1 MRRKVDESMNVLM
14 IICDQL
20 SSKAL
25 RSYGNAYDQSQYMNE
40 IIENGISYE
49 HAYTSCP
56 LCQPAR
62 ASLWTSKYPHQ
73 TKVLSNLPDQGFDAV
88 SKNLTTIGDIFSQAG
103 YDCVH
108 FGKRHDYGALRGFHC
123 YEEKQVHIP
132 NKRDDIAFDYET
144 YFDINTLKQAVD
156 YLQTSEKDKPFL
168 AVVDFQNPHNICSY
182 IGNYRK
188 EDQVKPLEDLPELP
202 PNFETTDLE
211 NRPNFIKY
219 MCCAHRRQS
228 QTKSWDGD
236 DYRYYLNAYHYFIE
250 KVDVQVGDLLHA
262 LESSGKM
269 EDTLIVLT
277 ADHGEGMAAHRLVT
291 KYGCFYNE
299 SNEVPLAFFHKS
311 LPSKKR
317 VSGNVSLMDIVP
329 TITDFCGLEV
339 PKDWEGVSLTST
351 FEEKN
356 ASPRK
361 YVIGQWYD
369 EFFGYIVPGRM
380 YLDDV
385 YKYTVYHDQGRI
397 EEELFSRV
405 DDVFEEK
412 NLANQPEYAKTLY
425 QYREKLEEHLHKTK
439 DPFNRLDSSY
449 DFKYR
454 QHPLGYTKHEG
465 VNATLEYERL
475 KKS

>member
-1 MRRKVDESMNVLM
+1 MNVLM

-25 RSYGNAYDQSQYMNE
+25 RSYGNDYDQTRYMNE

-73 TKVLSNLPDQGFDAV
+73 TNVLSNLPNQGIKALG
-88 SKNLTTIGDIFSQAG
+88 KELTTIGDVFSQAG

-108 FGKRHDYGALRGFHC
+108 FGKRHDYGSLRGFRC

-132 NKRDDIAFDYET
+132 NERDDIAFDYET
-144 YFDINTLKQAVD
+144 YFDINTLNQARD
-156 YLQTSEKDKPFL
+156 YLRTLDKDKPFF
-168 AVVDFQNPHNICSY
+168 AIADFQNPHNICSY

-188 EDQVKPLEDLPELP
+188 EDQVQPLEDLPKLP
-202 PNFETTDLE
+202 PNFETVDLE
-211 NRPNFIKY
+211 NRPEFIKY

-228 QTKSWDGD
+228 QTTSWDGE
-236 DYRYYLNAYHYFIE
+236 DYRRYLNAYHYFID
-250 KVDVQVGDLLHA
+250 KVDAQVGKLLQELKA
-262 LESSGKM
+262 SGKM
-269 EDTLIVLT
+269 DDTLIVLT

-299 SNEVPLAFFHKS
+299 SNEVPLAFYHKK
-311 LPSKKR
+311 LLGKKR
-317 VSGNVSLMDIVP
+317 VPGNVSLMDIVP

-339 PKDWEGVSLTST
+339 LKNWEGISLIST
-351 FEEKN
+351 FEGEKI
-356 ASPRK
+356 SPRK

-369 EFFGYIVPGRM
+369 EFLGYIVPGRM
-380 YLDDV
+380 YLDDA
-385 YKYTVYHDQGRI
+385 YKYTVYHDQERV
-397 EEELFSRV
+397 EEELYSRRE
-405 DDVFEEK
+405 DAFEQK
-412 NLANQPEYAKTLY
+412 NLAVEPEYETILN
-425 QYREKLEEHLHKTK
+425 QYRKKLGSYLKKTK
-439 DPFNRLDSSY
+439 DPFDTLRSSY
-449 DFKYR
+449 DAKYR
-454 QHPLGYTKHEG
+454 QHTLGYAYHQG

-475 KKS
+475 KKSQS

>member
-1 MRRKVDESMNVLM
+1 MNVLM

-25 RSYGNAYDQSQYMNE
+25 RSYGNTYDQTQYMNE

-73 TKVLSNLPDQGFDAV
+73 TKVLSNLPDQGFKEV
-88 SKNLTTIGDIFSQAG
+88 GKQLTTIGDVFSQAG

-108 FGKRHDYGALRGFHC
+108 FGKRHDYGSLRGFRC
-123 YEEKQVHIP
+123 YEEKQVHISTE
-132 NKRDDIAFDYET
+132 RADIPLDYET
-144 YFDINTLKQAVD
+144 YYDINTLNQATD
-156 YLQTSEKDKPFL
+156 YLKNIEKDRPFF

-182 IGNYRK
+182 IGNYQK
-188 EDQVKPLEDLPELP
+188 EHQVQEVKDLPSLP
-202 PNFETTDLE
+202 QNFETDDLK
-211 NRPNFIKY
+211 NRPSFIQY

-228 QTKSWDGD
+228 QTTSWDGE

-250 KVDVQVGDLLHA
+250 KVDAQVGKLLKE

-269 EDTLIVLT
+269 DETLIVLT

-299 SNEVPLAFFHKS
+299 SNEVPLVFYHKTQ
-311 LPSKKR
+311 LSKKR
-317 VSGNVSLMDIVP
+317 IGGNVSLMDVIP
-329 TITDFCGLEV
+329 TITDFCGLNV
-339 PKDWEGVSLTST
+339 PKTWEGISLLST
-351 FEEKN
+351 FERE
-356 ASPRK
+356 AVSPRD

-369 EFFGYIVPGRM
+369 EFLGYIVPGRM
-380 YLDDV
+380 YLDDR
-385 YKYTVYHDQGRI
+385 YKYTVYHDQEGI
-397 EEELFSRV
+397 EEELYSRCE
-405 DDVFEEK
+405 DPLEQT
-412 NLANQPEYAKTLY
+412 NLAAKPEYGAVLNG
-425 QYREKLEEHLHKTK
+425 YREKLGQYLDKTK
-439 DPFNRLDSSY
+439 DPFNTLRGAY
-449 DFKYR
+449 EEKYR
-454 QHPLGYTKHEG
+454 RHPLGYTHHQG

-475 KKS
+475 KKSR